1 MTLLL
6 RGDERKHSLAV
17 ATAFA
22 AASLRKKQ
30 DCANYC
36 EVRSR
41 PLRNIN
47 INITIEW
54 PSSRVENIVVLQCN
68 APRARITLEW
78 ISVALCVHA
87 FSPFLQCQTMLQIK
101 LKVYDARAP
110 LQYQDCLSWYKS
122 LSALSFVIRDCFTSD
137 PVHDDPCTHKKQQE
151 PLYVCVFE
159 GVHEHSRVFMWNN
172 DDNVVVVYRYN
183 THLSAAA
190 AIAEPDRDDN
200 TRKYCQQRLAKGIL
214 IKVVKQRR
222 CAGARRVIRCDSL
235 ARSPRG
241 GPSLP

>member
-22 AASLRKKQ
+22 ASAASER
-30 DCANYC
+30 A

-54 PSSRVENIVVLQCN
+54 PSSRAENIVMLQCN
-68 APRARITLEW
+68 APRVYIRITFEW

-87 FSPFLQCQTMLQIK
+87 FSPLLQRQTMLQIRLK
-101 LKVYDARAP
+101 LYDARTP

-137 PVHDDPCTHKKQQE
+137 PVDDDPCAHKKQQSEQIQSKE

-159 GVHEHSRVFMWNN
+159 SVHEHSRVFMWNN
-172 DDNVVVVYRYN
+172 DDNVVVVYRY
-183 THLSAAA
+183 THLGAAA
-190 AIAEPDRDDN
+190 AIAEPDRA
-200 TRKYCQQRLAKGIL
+200 TT
-214 IKVVKQRR
+214 
-222 CAGARRVIRCDSL
+222 IRGNIASS
-235 ARSPRG
+235 APG
-241 GPSLP
+241 QGYPN